1 RSTGRHRYVGQL
13 VAHLDALDYPRAKL
27 DIKLVVEADDKET
40 RAALRKLRLSANYE
54 IVVAPPGVPRTKPR
68 ALNIAL
74 DLARGSLLVVFDAED
89 QPEPGQLRRAAE
101 IFAMAPPR
109 VACLQGR
116 LAVDNIADSWLAHL
130 FAVEYAV
137 LFDVFNPGLAA
148 LGLPILLG
156 GTSNHFRTE
165 ALRKVGGWD
174 AWNVTEDADLGLRL
188 ARKGYEVEVLAE
200 STYEEAPARLG
211 AWVRQRRRWFKGW
224 IQTFVTHSRKPRRF
238 VREVGLLRGAA
249 AFSLLGGTLLGSL
262 GGFAFA
268 LLLLHAILFENLLAP
283 STPMEVAASTLWCF
297 VGVTGLAS
305 ALLPALIGARRRGIR
320 LSLRWVFLLP
330 VRYLLLLYAAWGGLY
345 DFIREP
351 FYWAKTEHGLA
362 RTSRRRTQTS
372 SADSKPKGVASP

>member
-1 RSTGRHRYVGQL
+1 
-13 VAHLDALDYPRAKL
+13 
-27 DIKLVVEADDKET
+27 
-40 RAALRKLRLSANYE
+40 
-54 IVVAPPGVPRTKPR
+54 
-68 ALNIAL
+68 
-74 DLARGSLLVVFDAED
+74 
-89 QPEPGQLRRAAE
+89 
-101 IFAMAPPR
+101 
-109 VACLQGR
+109 
-116 LAVDNIADSWLAHL
+116 
-130 FAVEYAV
+130 
-137 LFDVFNPGLAA
+137 
-148 LGLPILLG
+148 
-156 GTSNHFRTE
+156 
-165 ALRKVGGWD
+165 VGGWD